1 MFQKYFII
9 VLTLSLLIFSS
20 CVSKKKFL
28 EMQDGRLK
36 AEELS
41 RKLNEEN
48 NDKAARIEAL
58 IKDFENMKNELMQS
72 NAQKDHYIDSLN
84 SEVFTLT
91 EQLNRQQ
98 ESLQETSFNLDFE
111 KQRLT
116 NALKSKDQTIDSM
129 QEKVDELENS
139 ITNKNTVIDQK
150 NFDINRLEDE
160 LSLLEGKLKT
170 SEGKQEEINERLKS
184 VQAEVAKLQSL
195 IKEKDA
201 AITRL
206 ENNVK
211 LLKKQLGN

>member
-1 MFQKYFII
+1 MLQKYFIV
-9 VLTLSLLIFSS
+9 VLSVFLITFSS

-28 EMQDGRLK
+28 EMQEGRLK

-41 RKLNEEN
+41 RKLNKEN
-48 NDKAARIEAL
+48 NEKAARIEAL
-58 IKDFENMKNELMQS
+58 IEDFEHMKNELMQS

-116 NALKSKDQTIDSM
+116 NAIESKEQTIVSM
-129 QEKVDELENS
+129 QKQVDDLENTVS
-139 ITNKNTVIDQK
+139 NKNAVIDQK
-150 NFDINRLEDE
+150 NFDINRLKDE
-160 LSLLEGKLKT
+160 VGLLEEKLKT
-170 SEGKQEEINERLKS
+170 SAGKQEEFNERLKL
-184 VQAEVAKLQSL
+184 VQAEVAKLQAQ

-201 AITRL
+201 TITRL